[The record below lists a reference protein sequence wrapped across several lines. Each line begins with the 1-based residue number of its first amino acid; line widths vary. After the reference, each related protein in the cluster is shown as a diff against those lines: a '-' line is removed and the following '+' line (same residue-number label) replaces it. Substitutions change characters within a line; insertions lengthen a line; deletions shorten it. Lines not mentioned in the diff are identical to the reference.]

1 MKIQLDERL
10 QAYMKEK
17 KQHNILISSTL
28 CNTWGGPSYAISARF
43 VDPKETQMLKEQNY
57 LSIPHKDGEILLQQ
71 EPLSADETVRL
82 GLSRF
87 FKQITVEGIYAI

>member
-1 MKIQLDERL
+1 
-10 QAYMKEK
+10 
-17 KQHNILISSTL
+17 
-28 CNTWGGPSYAISARF
+28 
-43 VDPKETQMLKEQNY
+43 MLKEQNY